1 MKLQESTQRKPT
13 CLQILKDHDP
23 EFLRAFGELYESTFT
38 PGALNVRTKMLIAF
52 GINASNGS
60 GHHCA
65 EMAKRLEEMGVSKK
79 EMSETLRVVATVK
92 AMQGV
97 VTGSQ
102 AFGVHMIF
110 AP

>member
-1 MKLQESTQRKPT
+1 MEYEKKPI

-23 EFLRAFGELYESTFT
+23 DFLKAFEELFEAAFS
-38 PGALNVRTKMLIAF
+38 PGTLDSRTKMLIAF
-52 GINASNGS
+52 GINASTGM

-65 EMAKRLEEMGVSKK
+65 EMAKRMEEMGVSRE
-79 EMSETLRVVATVK
+79 EMAEVLRVSATVR

-97 VTGSQ
+97 ITGSQ

>member
-1 MKLQESTQRKPT
+1 
-13 CLQILKDHDP
+13 
-23 EFLRAFGELYESTFT
+23 
-38 PGALNVRTKMLIAF
+38 MLIAF
-52 GINASNGS
+52 SINASTGM

-65 EMAKRLEEMGVSKK
+65 EIAKRLESMGVKK
-79 EMSETLRVVATVK
+79 MEIAEALRVVSAVR